1 MMFKVSQTVSLES
14 RNHAVSFKE
23 GSPKQVGAWY
33 IVQLLIY
40 VCFLCMGEQYACA
53 GFLMWGVACRHRK
66 KVLFEHKTFPFLLQL
81 SCVGREMIEQLLSY

>member
-53 GFLMWGVACRHRK
+53 GFLM
-66 KVLFEHKTFPFLLQL
+66 
-81 SCVGREMIEQLLSY
+81 